1 MAEECDHGCSSCA
14 SSNCSDR
21 QAEED
26 KMRAGNPASHVK
38 KVIGIVSGKGGVGK
52 SSVTSLLASAMAKK
66 GYSVGILDA
75 DMTGASIP
83 KAFGVKAGLLGSEEG
98 IVPAESAEGIR
109 IISTNLMLKDETDPV
124 IWRGALIAG
133 VLQQFWTDVF
143 WGDLDYLFIDMPPG
157 TGDII
162 LTSFQS
168 LPLDGI
174 VVVTAPQ
181 DLVAMIVAKAVNMAH
196 GMDIPV
202 LGLVENMSYFTCDQC
217 SKKHYIFGESDIEA
231 IARDQDI
238 PVTATLPIDPTIA
251 ALCDEGKISSY
262 DSSALDPIVE
272 KLESLPIKE

>member
-14 SSNCSDR
+14 SADCSDR

-26 KMRAGNPASHVK
+26 KTRAGNPASHVK

-52 SSVTSLLASAMAKK
+52 SSVTSLLASSMAKK
-66 GYSVGILDA
+66 GYKVGILDA

-83 KAFGVKAGLLGSEEG
+83 KAFGVKGGLLGSEEG

-202 LGLVENMSYFTCDQC
+202 LGLVENLSYFVCDQC
-217 SKKHYIFGESDIEA
+217 GKKHYIFGETDVDA
-231 IARDQDI
+231 IARDHDI
-238 PVTATLPIDPTIA
+238 PVTATLPIDPLVA
-251 ALCDEGKISSY
+251 KLCDAGEISSY
-262 DSSALDPIVE
+262 DAAALAPIVE
-272 KLESLPIKE
+272 KLESLPTKE